1 MRRRLF
7 IIVALMFGTF
17 LAVIFVPSRS
27 AQTVKVSLNVIYDQE
42 GAPVEI
48 ISVTS
53 DTQYY
58 FTKAEVKNVSD
69 RRIQSVTFGV
79 LLHEVGSRQNGILI
93 SKREVPTDILPG
105 ASRSMDTFG
114 AQTKIAREQA
124 MKFKSSPVAADFGV
138 LQVQFEDGGS
148 WRSPAEDN
156 KSFPPQEASVGAS
169 RKQVGSFACS
179 RTPLSAFISRV
190 MPSVFAQGG
199 YYCVASSIHEICT
212 VNASGISCTVTR
224 CNKLQIQNG
233 QCSNQACAY
242 N

>member
-7 IIVALMFGTF
+7 IVALTVGVF
-17 LAVIFVPSRS
+17 LAVIFVPSRY
-27 AQTVKVSLNVIYDQE
+27 AQTVKVSLNVVYAQE

-53 DTQYY
+53 DTQY
-58 FTKAEVKNVSD
+58 FFSKAEVKNVSD

-79 LLHEVGSRQNGILI
+79 LLHEVASRQNGII
-93 SKREVPTDILPG
+93 ITKREIPTDILPG

-114 AQTKIAREQA
+114 VQTKIAREQA
-124 MKFKSSPVAADFGV
+124 TNFKSSPVAADFGV
-138 LQVQFEDGGS
+138 LEVQFEGGGS

-156 KSFPPQEASVGAS
+156 KSFPPQESSIGAS
-169 RKQVGSFACS
+169 RKEVGSVTCG
-179 RTPLSAFISRV
+179 RTPLSTFIGAV
-190 MPSVFAQGG
+190 IPSVFAQGG
-199 YYCVASSIHEICT
+199 YYCNISTIHEICT
-212 VNASGISCTVTR
+212 VNPSGISCTVTR

-233 QCSNQACAY
+233 QCSNQMCAY